1 MGPPLYAPGRDH
13 QRSLPRPTTDS
24 HYVRLTLALMTTP
37 LSRKH
42 LRELHC
48 IQPVVNVASI
58 LERGILSHDR
68 AKSVPHTSVA
78 MQEIQDR
85 RARVTIPGAG
95 RKLHTYANL
104 YVNGRN
110 KMMYKLLYGPG
121 HKSLCILRVSTDV
134 LELEGVIVAD
144 RNASTDLV
152 RFAAAPEG
160 LGNITKE
167 LVFAQYW
174 NHDDPIEKQNHG
186 AIVCAEVLVPD
197 RVTPEL
203 VTGVYVSCDE
213 TAETLRASVPDEFD
227 VTVEPYLFFEDPN
240 PYLFFND
247 E

>member
-1 MGPPLYAPGRDH
+1 MPRYAPHRGYRC
-13 QRSLPRPTTDS
+13 SLPRFTGLQ
-24 HYVRLTLALMTTP
+24 YVRLTLALMPTP

-48 IQPVVNVASI
+48 IQPVVSVASI
-58 LERGILSHDR
+58 LELGILSHER

-78 MQEIQDR
+78 MEEIQGR
-85 RARVTIPGAG
+85 RALVTIPCAG
-95 RKLHTYANL
+95 RKLHTYANT

-134 LELEGVIVAD
+134 LDLEGVIVAD

-152 RFAAAPEG
+152 RFAPAPEG
-160 LGNITKE
+160 LSNITKE

-197 RVTPEL
+197 RVVPEH
-203 VTGVYVSCDE
+203 VTGAYVSCDE
-213 TAETLRASVPDEFD
+213 TAATLRASLPTGFD
-227 VTVEPYLFFEDPN
+227 VAVEPYLFFEDPE
-240 PYLFFND
+240 PYVFFND